1 MNEKDET
8 IMEKPNL
15 VLYTREKCPL
25 CDTAKGI
32 LEDFS
37 KETGMRYQEI
47 DIYSD
52 DQLTEEY
59 GLMIPVLTWKSEVI
73 QYGRIEKSALYS
85 FVEN

>member
-8 IMEKPNL
+8 VMEKSNL

-32 LEDFS
+32 LEGFS
-37 KETGMRYQEI
+37 KETGMTYQEI

-52 DQLTEEY
+52 DRLIEEY
-59 GLMIPVLTWKSEVI
+59 GLMIPVLTWKNEII
-73 QYGRIEKSALYS
+73 QYGRLEKEALYS
-85 FVEN
+85 IIKN

>member
-1 MNEKDET
+1 
-8 IMEKPNL
+8 MEKPNL

-25 CDTAKGI
+25 CDTAKRI

-73 QYGRIEKSALYS
+73 QYGRIEKAALYS